1 MADSRRSPRSP
12 RRSGLAGIAA
22 SVAVT
27 AACAGAAS
35 SGQAPVVV
43 QQPPA
48 RFGYRVVNVYPH
60 DANAFTQGLLFQG
73 GVLYEST
80 GQNGQSSLRRVDLTT
95 GKVLAKRDLAEQYFG
110 EGLAAWQDQLIQLTW
125 RAGRGFVYDRDTF
138 APMRE
143 FSYTGEGWGLAS
155 DGRRL
160 ILSDGS
166 SRLRFL
172 DPATFAETGTLG
184 VRDTGVP
191 VRDLNELEVMNG
203 EILAN
208 VWHTD
213 RIARIDPAS
222 GAVTGWIDLAGLLK
236 PGEVTNGE
244 AVLNGIAWD
253 AEGGRLFVTGKLW
266 PKLFEIA
273 IEPR

>member
-1 MADSRRSPRSP
+1 M
-12 RRSGLAGIAA
+12 
-22 SVAVT
+22 T
-27 AACAGAAS
+27 AACAGSAAT
-35 SGQAPVVV
+35 SGGPPAVV

-48 RFGYRVVNVYPH
+48 KFGYRVVNVYPH
-60 DANAFTQGLLFQG
+60 DAEAFTQGLVFHQ

-80 GQNGQSSLRRVDLTT
+80 GQNGRSSLRRVELAT
-95 GKVLAKRDLAEQYFG
+95 GKVLAKRDMDARYFG
-110 EGLAAWQDQLIQLTW
+110 EGLAGWDQQLVQLTW
-125 RAGRGFVYDRDTF
+125 RAGRAFVYDRDTF
-138 APMRE
+138 APVKE
-143 FSYTGEGWGLAS
+143 FTYTGEGWGLAS
-155 DGRRL
+155 DGTRL

-166 SRLRFL
+166 STLRFL
-172 DPATFAETGTLG
+172 APASFQQTGTLG

-191 VRDLNELEVMNG
+191 VRDLNELEVMHG

-213 RIARIDPAS
+213 RIARIDPAT

-236 PGEVTNGE
+236 PGEVSDSE

-253 AEGGRLFVTGKLW
+253 AEGSRLFVTGKLW